1 MMIFLAFWLGLI
13 TGLLLIVGGWWL
25 WHFLHRPSPKVH
37 MLLWSVTRSPQ
48 WIPEGVSL
56 MADMQAGTSLTFG
69 VKIVDSYGN
78 VAPVENPAWKADPS
92 DILTITASEPPVI
105 FSGRPDQGLPK
116 PPAKPDQGLPK
127 PPGTPGHDLPNV
139 PARPDQGLPSAP
151 ARPDQGLPKPPK
163 PDQGLPG
170 SGARPSHPIAGGGP
184 TPTPLT
190 ATEVQYFATVKSGGK
205 SGGAVLTFTGDSD
218 MGDGVKELVGTV
230 AITVLAGEAVSIEI
244 AEVTG
249 TPKK

>member
-1 MMIFLAFWLGLI
+1 
-13 TGLLLIVGGWWL
+13 
-25 WHFLHRPSPKVH
+25 
-37 MLLWSVTRSPQ
+37 
-48 WIPEGVSL
+48 
-56 MADMQAGTSLTFG
+56 
-69 VKIVDSYGN
+69 

-116 PPAKPDQGLPK
+116 PP
-127 PPGTPGHDLPNV
+127 GTPGHDLPNV
-139 PARPDQGLPSAP
+139 PAKPDQGLPPASGRPDQGLPPSGK
-151 ARPDQGLPKPPK
+151 PDQGLPKPPAK

-170 SGARPSHPIAGGGP
+170 GARPSHPIAGGGP
-184 TPTPLT
+184 KPTPMT
-190 ATEVQYFATVKSGGK
+190 AAEVQYFATVKSAGK
-205 SGGAVLTFTGDSD
+205 SGGAVLTFTGDAD
-218 MGDGVKELVGTV
+218 MGEGVKELVGTV